1 MGRAKTQAKRGTT
14 KIPALPTPPKP
25 SPAQN
30 IQNFDGRVNTNVGG
44 FETQATR
51 GTSEQGM
58 QVNWLG
64 IVEKQ

>member
-1 MGRAKTQAKRGTT
+1 MNRSLKNKTRGNQ
-14 KIPALPTPPKP
+14 KGALPPVPKP

-30 IQNFDGRVNTNVGG
+30 IQNFDGRANTNAGS
-44 FETQATR
+44 FEIQTTR